1 MEKLLFNLKMKIKAE
16 WDIDVDVDE
25 STLKV
30 IIQDEQRMK
39 MFKEMGYV

>member
-1 MEKLLFNLKMKIKAE
+1 MENVKEILKKRIKKE
-16 WDIDVDVDE
+16 WGIDISNISLE
-25 STLKV
+25 I

>member
-16 WDIDVDVDE
+16 WDIDVDE

-30 IIQDEQRMK
+30 IIHGWH
-39 MFKEMGYV
+39 FVGWFS

>member
-16 WDIDVDVDE
+16 LDIDVDE

>member
-1 MEKLLFNLKMKIKAE
+1 MEKLLFNLKMRIKAE
-16 WDIDVDVDE
+16 WDIDVDE
-25 STLKV
+25 STLEI

>member
-1 MEKLLFNLKMKIKAE
+1 MRIKAE
-16 WDIDVDVDE
+16 WDIDVEE
-25 STLKV
+25 STLEI

>member
-16 WDIDVDVDE
+16 QDIDVDE

>member
-16 WDIDVDVDE
+16 WDIDVDE